1 MLMINDVS
9 KRFGD
14 TLLFEHVTFSINPG
28 DRLGLVGPN
37 GAGKSTL
44 LRILT
49 GDLPADT
56 GSVFL
61 APGTTFGYLR
71 QGFSDIPDGTLGDLI
86 DVPTGGLV
94 RAHDAVEHATASFS
108 DPEID
113 PIEAA
118 DALALASDQ
127 FEALGGYT
135 ALAELDALL
144 DRFGLADVQM
154 DRQLSTL
161 SGGQKTRA
169 GLAGLLVT
177 RPDILVLDE
186 PTNHLDED
194 ALAWLSTF
202 LKDYA
207 GAMLIVSHDRA
218 FLDDV
223 ATAILALDDREKAVT
238 RYAGNYSD
246 FIAAKEHEAEEAEA
260 AWHRQQV
267 TVARIKRDIQAA
279 ESKSRSIE
287 SSTIDYAVRKKA
299 AKIARPAVVRK
310 KKLQRMLDSEDSVER
325 PERRWKL
332 SLDFAEP
339 NGGAR
344 DVVRIYG
351 ASVRLGDRQV
361 LEGVDLQVRHG
372 DRVAL
377 LGANGSGKTTLMRLI
392 AGDLQPDSGEVRL
405 GPGVRV
411 GYFAQEQ
418 QTLDPERTV
427 LDHAWQAASMPE
439 GDLRAE
445 LHKFLFGGD
454 MVHRR
459 VAELSYG
466 ERARLMLA
474 LLVLRGTTVLL
485 LDEPMNHLDLEA
497 REEFEDALVSFGG
510 TLIMVL
516 HDRYSVERLA
526 TRVVVVRDGHLEEQ
540 FAGNVIAADRVTGD
554 ISH

>member
-1 MLMINDVS
+1 MFMINDVS

-28 DRLGLVGPN
+28 ERLGLVGPN

-49 GDLPADT
+49 GDLAPDT
-56 GSVFL
+56 GSVFRP
-61 APGTTFGYLR
+61 AGISIGYLR
-71 QGFSDIPDGTLGDLI
+71 QGFSDIPHGTLGDLI

-94 RAHDAVEHATASFS
+94 RAHDAVEQSTASFGDQEV
-108 DPEID
+108 DPLD
-113 PIEAA
+113 AA
-118 DALALASDQ
+118 DALERASDE

-135 ALAELDALL
+135 TLAELEALL
-144 DRFGLADVQM
+144 DRFGLTDVQM
-154 DRQLSTL
+154 DRPLSTL

-177 RPDILVLDE
+177 RPDILMLDE
-186 PTNHLDED
+186 PTNHLDAD
-194 ALAWLSTF
+194 ALAWLSSF
-202 LKDYA
+202 LADYP

-218 FLDDV
+218 FLDEV
-223 ATAILALDDREKAVT
+223 ATAILALDDREKTVT

-246 FIAAKEHEAEEAEA
+246 FIAAREHEAEEAEA
-260 AWHRQQV
+260 AWHRHQV

-310 KKLQRMLDSEDSVER
+310 KKLQRMLDSEEAAER
-325 PERRWKL
+325 PERRWRL
-332 SLDFAEP
+332 SLGFADP
-339 NGGAR
+339 DGGAR
-344 DVVRIYG
+344 DVVRIEG
-351 ASVRLGDRQV
+351 ASVRLGDRSV
-361 LEGVDLQVRHG
+361 LDDVDLQVRHG

-392 AGDLQPDSGEVRL
+392 AGDLEPDSGVVRL
-405 GPGVRV
+405 GPNVRV

-418 QTLDPERTV
+418 QTLDPERTI
-427 LDHAWQAASMPE
+427 LDHARQAASMPE
-439 GDLRAE
+439 GELRAE
-445 LHKFLFGGD
+445 LHKFLFGGE

-466 ERARLMLA
+466 ERARLMLS

-485 LDEPMNHLDLEA
+485 LDEPMNHLDLDA
-497 REEFEDALVSFGG
+497 REEFEEALASFGG
-510 TLIMVL
+510 TIIMVL
-516 HDRYSVERLA
+516 HDRYAVERLA
-526 TRVVVVRDGHLEEQ
+526 TRVILLEAGRLVEQ
-540 FAGNVIAADRVTGD
+540 FVGNAIEAR
-554 ISH
+554 